1 MNDLKLLE
9 DLPAAVE
16 PPDDLTKQRIKSRMT
31 DRAGRPSRHFQPKR
45 KVAVLCAALV
55 VGGVASAAAAV
66 VHPWTPNHPI
76 AVPSG
81 SQQPG
86 YFTPDIP
93 NPDAYLTTPDQI
105 QSAAAEFE
113 GSIRLPDGGSFD
125 EWTRHAITDHNLT
138 LPGAGY
144 TRVEVVQYMV
154 NASTCQWT
162 QQWIKATRNGQQPLA
177 AEAARVLSD
186 MNDWATATGYQAMTN
201 ALTAVTATDT
211 SAATKFENS
220 QCAYTGSWGA
230 SSSVQ
235 DARANATLDPAI
247 EIAQHFL
254 RQGRDPRSFTW
265 QTAEA
270 LDSNVVWAS
279 EETSPSPF
287 PGVVFIAQPTAPGI
301 TLVSVSETGEQFCTV
316 ITPTEVNR
324 GTTTNDIRTAIWTSG
339 GLTET
344 TPEPVTC
351 STRP

>member
-9 DLPAAVE
+9 ALPAPVE
-16 PPDDLTKQRIKSRMT
+16 PLDDLARQRIRNRMG
-31 DRAGRPSRHFQPKR
+31 DRVGRRNRHVQPNR
-45 KVAVLCAALV
+45 KMAVLCAAVV
-55 VGGVASAAAAV
+55 VGGVASVAAAV
-66 VHPWTPNHPI
+66 VHPWTPDHPI

-81 SQQPG
+81 TQHHG

-93 NPDAYLTTPDQI
+93 NPDAYLTSPDQV
-105 QSAAAEFE
+105 QSAATEFE
-113 GSIRLPDGGSFD
+113 GSIRLPDGGSFN
-125 EWTRHAITDHNLT
+125 EWTHHAITDHNLT
-138 LPGAGY
+138 LPGGGY

-162 QQWIKATRNGQQPLA
+162 QQWIKATRSGQQPLA
-177 AEAARVLSD
+177 AEAARVLAD
-186 MNDWATATGYQAMTN
+186 MNDWATATGYQAMSN
-201 ALTAVTATDT
+201 ALTAVTRNDT
-211 SAATKFENS
+211 NAATTFENG

-230 SSSVQ
+230 SPSVQ
-235 DARANATLDPAI
+235 DARANTTLDPAI
-247 EIAQHFL
+247 QIAQQFL
-254 RQGRDPRSFTW
+254 KQSRDPRSFTW

-301 TLVSVSETGEQFCTV
+301 TLVSVSESGEQFCAV
-316 ITPTEVNR
+316 ITPAEVNR

-339 GLTET
+339 GLTAT

-351 STRP
+351 HARP